1 MTQEPGI
8 AFGDLLAALDQ
19 LQQEKGFSKDA
30 LLEVVEQALAGA
42 YRQRHEPEGE
52 GEVRIDTST
61 GELRAGIHAAGG
73 YERIPPAHIHASAAT
88 TARKLSFSH
97 VRAVQRAHVFVVAL
111 CLLCEL

>member
-1 MTQEPGI
+1 MSQEPGI

-30 LLEVVEQALAGA
+30 LLEVVEQALAEA

-52 GEVRIDTST
+52 VEVRIDTST

-73 YERIPPAHIHASAAT
+73 YEPIPPEQFQASAAT
-88 TARKLSFSH
+88 TARKM
-97 VRAVQRAHVFVVAL
+97 RAAL
-111 CLLCEL
+111 PRRSSPPG

>member
-1 MTQEPGI
+1 MSQDRGI

-30 LLEVVEQALAGA
+30 LLEVVEQALAEA

-52 GEVRIDTST
+52 VEVRIDTTS

-73 YERIPPAHIHASAAT
+73 DEPIPPQPLPASPRT
-88 TARKLSFSH
+88 TARQRIFS
-97 VRAVQRAHVFVVAL
+97 RPRDS
-111 CLLCEL
+111 ER